1 MVIRLLPYIPTESGI
16 NLSEIT
22 QLRSAREAAGLSV
35 EQVSKKTNIPI
46 GVIDDLEKN
55 SVEVC
60 GGIAYARG
68 HIRSIARV
76 IKADG
81 DLLVAEI
88 EAAQGTESRKII
100 DRLYDNNV
108 ADRPKEKKVMK
119 FSTLAGVAASILG
132 IGFVVTIAL
141 NNASTTSN
149 KVEITPSESASPSS
163 TASPVTSTGVNL
175 LLSGVGGK
183 TWIGIKNSKGE
194 QVFDGQIKS
203 GETQSFTDS
212 QSLNVTIGNASA
224 VKVTLNGSDLGVA
237 GGYGEVVHYNYTPTG
252 AVKE

>member
-1 MVIRLLPYIPTESGI
+1 M
-16 NLSEIT
+16 SEIS
-22 QLRSAREAAGLSV
+22 QLRAAREAAGLTV
-35 EQVSKKTNIPI
+35 EQVSKKTNIRI
-46 GVIDDLEKN
+46 GVIEDLEKN

-237 GGYGEVVHYNYTPTG
+237 GGYGEVVRFNYTPTG